1 MKVSSA
7 ARAAALTVAAWALG
21 CNGTRP
27 GPSGH
32 VIEIDIDDHGLAG
45 LWMAN
50 APNIKGLIAR
60 GTLAFS
66 RVVVPTHSNQNNMA
80 LLTGQYPDGDNVP
93 SNDWLARGAGFVSP
107 VTFPGLAAGDYALY
121 DKNPLLTRGDS
132 VYRAVRDAGGRSAYV
147 GELPPFEAG
156 ADDVHLSIIGT
167 TIDTPLGMTTI
178 AETDAKQ
185 ILTGVL
191 GYPPAVADGYAYD
204 GPPESGETQT
214 QFTLRDAAAYVRAT
228 SANHPM
234 PAYMFVWD
242 FIALDDDPTSTYG
255 ADGPALAQI
264 IEDYDGGLGE
274 LLSALADQGLTD
286 STNIVF
292 TLDHGKVDTHNQVA
306 LGTQGGAMADGQ
318 MAALVVAQGP
328 ALGLTTSSYALLDE
342 DGDGLIYA
350 DVPGAGTPA
359 GAAMQAD
366 VTHKLLSL
374 IQSGAIVGLDTTRTL
389 TADGALGT
397 RSFHDFRAASPNQA
411 DIVVFPQ
418 DDWTLNQV
426 DANNSLPGPFL
437 EHTQYPYGRHGGFSA
452 DELYVPL
459 IMAGPAF
466 KSGVMLP
473 HPVAHPE
480 VAPTALATLATST
493 TRNGNVALRTAARGA
508 IRAAFVGDPGETIP
522 VPSPPDTARD
532 LVLSGSG
539 FLGTPAPPA
548 MIPKVVV
555 LLDLAGLYDDELFG
569 DPLTAPAASAF
580 RTLAAVGTR
589 FEDCWTESRDWPVSE
604 YQLLTGGYPIA
615 PFVAAAEDDPSETL
629 PPGAGLLAMP
639 PPGNRVADTAAYAAW
654 RAPTAFASSSLFS
667 AVHGMGLATALL
679 GAPDFQTLHIDS
691 SQIDFP
697 LLDSGGD
704 LGDQLGGLAA
714 QHPTGLLAVVALGGA
729 RTADRHSPQAM
740 SELEALGHAALDILQ
755 GVPGA
760 LVVITSRGATTID
773 DPGSDFYGPG
783 SSRHVPLLLVGPGVR
798 VGVVTGQ
805 PATPADIPATI
816 LYALGASVTADIS
829 AGTTATGKAVGGVPQ
844 PMPST
849 ATQSHALL
857 RAFVT
862 GGP

>member
-1 MKVSSA
+1 MKVPFA
-7 ARAAALTVAAWALG
+7 ARAAALTFAAWTLG

-60 GTLAFS
+60 GALAFS

-93 SNDWLARGAGFVSP
+93 SNDWLDRGAGFVSP
-107 VTFPGLAAGDYALY
+107 VTFPGLSVGDYALY
-121 DKNPLLTRGDS
+121 GKNPLLTRGDS

-156 ADDVHLSIIGT
+156 ADDVHLSIVGT
-167 TIDTPLGMTTI
+167 TLDTPFGVTTI
-178 AETDAKQ
+178 AESDAKQ

-191 GYPPAVADGYAYD
+191 DYPPAVTDSYAYD
-204 GPPESGETQT
+204 GPPASGETQT

-228 SANHPM
+228 SADHPM
-234 PAYMFVWD
+234 PAFMFVWD
-242 FIALDDDPTSTYG
+242 FIALDDDPTGTYG
-255 ADGPALAQI
+255 ADGAALAKI

-274 LLSALADQGLTD
+274 LLSALDDRGLTD
-286 STNIVF
+286 STNILF
-292 TLDHGKVDTHNQVA
+292 TLDHGKVDTHNQVV
-306 LGTQGGAMADGQ
+306 LGTQGGVKADGQ
-318 MAALVVAQGP
+318 MAALVAARGP
-328 ALGLTTSSYALLDE
+328 ALGLTASSYALLNE
-342 DGDGLIYA
+342 DGDALVYA
-350 DVPGAGTPA
+350 DVPGAGTAA

-426 DANNSLPGPFL
+426 DTGNSVPGPFL

-480 VAPTALATLATST
+480 VAPTALATLTTSGAW
-493 TRNGNVALRTAARGA
+493 NGNVALRTAARGP
-508 IRAAFVGDPGETIP
+508 IRAAFVGDPGETVP
-522 VPSPPDTARD
+522 VPNPPDTARD
-532 LVLSGSG
+532 LVLTGSG
-539 FLGTPAPPA
+539 FLGTPAPPTV
-548 MIPKVVV
+548 IPKVVV
-555 LLDLAGLYDDELFG
+555 LLDLAGLYDDELFS
-569 DPLTAPAASAF
+569 DPATASAASAF
-580 RTLAAVGTR
+580 RTLAAVGAR
-589 FEDCWTESRDWPVSE
+589 FEDCWTESRDWPVTE
-604 YQLLTGGYPIA
+604 YQLLTGGTPIS
-615 PFVAAAEDDPSETL
+615 PFVAAAEDDPTQRL

-639 PPGNRVADTAAYAAW
+639 PAGNRVADAAGYAAW
-654 RAPTAFASSSLFS
+654 RAPGVFAGESLFD
-667 AVHGMGLATALL
+667 AAHTLGLTTAAL
-679 GAPDFQTLHIDS
+679 GALDFHTLHLDRSRIDLA
-691 SQIDFP
+691 P
-697 LLDSGGD
+697 VDSGGD
-704 LGDQLGGLAA
+704 LGEQLGGLAA
-714 QHPTGLLAVVALGGA
+714 QHPTGLLAVVAIGGP
-729 RTADRHSPQAM
+729 RTADRHNAQAL
-740 SELEALGHAALDILQ
+740 SELDALGHAALDILQ

-760 LVVITSRGATTID
+760 LVVITSRGATSID

-783 SSRHVPLLLVGPGVR
+783 SSRHVPLILVGPGVR
-798 VGVVTGQ
+798 GGLVTGQ
-805 PATPADIPATI
+805 TATPADVPATI
-816 LYALGASVTADIS
+816 LYALGAPVTSDVS
-829 AGTTATGKAVGGVPQ
+829 AGTTATGKPVGGVPQ
-844 PMPST
+844 PMPSS

-862 GGP
+862 TIP